1 MKIKNTL
8 NAGAFC
14 SALILGAQA
23 HAHED
28 LEDLSHT
35 DDKISGWVS
44 FDYNSHFMS
53 SGFNV
58 WGGDTED
65 IGDEFLFQPSAGINI
80 AITDTAGVYAG
91 IWFDINSL
99 GGPNYPT
106 IGGDVKEMDVW
117 IGTYFS
123 AGDFTFDFALQ
134 QWYYD
139 EETEGIFDVTVSYDT
154 LFSPYL
160 RARTRIEI
168 VGPTD
173 GQQEGTMFELGGT
186 LYEYSPDSS
195 ELVISIPVGIAANF
209 DDYHVE
215 GEDGYAYSF
224 IGLSFSYP
232 LPIAEGYGDWDIH
245 GGLTYYHTDDD
256 NIDNRDADGDDK
268 NNFLTANFG
277 IGLSF

>member
-8 NAGAFC
+8 SAGAVC
-14 SALILGAQA
+14 SALLLGAHAQA
-23 HAHED
+23 ANEN
-28 LEDLSHT
+28 
-35 DDKISGWVS
+35 ISGWVS
-44 FDYNSHFMS
+44 FDYNSHFIS
-53 SGFNV
+53 SGLNV

-65 IGDEFLFQPSAGINI
+65 IGDEFLFQPSAGIDI
-80 AITDTAGVYAG
+80 ALTETVGVYG
-91 IWFDINSL
+91 GVWFDINSL
-99 GGPNYPT
+99 GGPAYPT
-106 IGGDVKEMDVW
+106 IGGDIKEMDVW

-123 AGDFTFDFALQ
+123 AGDFTFDFTLQ
-134 QWYYD
+134 QWYYG

-160 RARTRIEI
+160 RARSRIET
-168 VGPTD
+168 VGPTN

-186 LYEYSPDSS
+186 LYEFSPDGS
-195 ELVISIPVGIAANF
+195 ELTLSIPVGIAANF
-209 DDYHVE
+209 NDYHVE
-215 GEDGYAYSF
+215 DEDGYAYSF

-232 LPIAEGYGDWDIH
+232 LPISDAYGAWDLH

-256 NIDNRDADGDDK
+256 NIDNKDASGDDQ